1 MEQRDRKLFN
11 ISLKV
16 SVVATALWSG
26 ILAVLLSDIIN
37 YYTLEGTEEGLMGSM
52 VSTGAL
58 IALLT
63 TIFLQGRLKKPQII
77 IWGGFLASAILIVQG
92 ISMPFMLF
100 LLACFTMGFGHGAV
114 DSSQSAFLADLN
126 KGDTARH
133 MGALHGIF
141 GIGGMLTPI
150 LLHRLLQ
157 HFEWRTIYI
166 IAGLICFV
174 LVAQFAMVTRYMG
187 PRVSVAG
194 RREPK
199 LTLSGLREFFGRTDS
214 VYVLLSIFF
223 GAAAQSGIIIWT
235 IRYVSV
241 FLVSP
246 EIAAICLSIF
256 WITTTISR
264 FGSPMLPMQPSL
276 IVALGAFIAAV
287 AWTIAVLLNHPLG
300 MCVASGIAGLVS
312 GSCIPMMLSE
322 GAAINPE
329 KTGFSTSI
337 LMICKTIGQI
347 ISPIVVAFVMSLG
360 SMRTGMYVTS
370 ILFVLNGI
378 FAALMI
384 RKPAIPRQ

>member
-1 MEQRDRKLFN
+1 MEQRDLKIFN

-26 ILAVLLSDIIN
+26 ILAVLLNDIISH
-37 YYTLEGTEEGLMGSM
+37 YSLEGTREGLMGSM
-52 VSTGAL
+52 ISTGAL

-63 TIFLQGRLKKPQII
+63 TIFLQGRLKKTQII
-77 IWGGFLASAILIVQG
+77 VLGGFMASIVLITQG
-92 ISMPFMLF
+92 IPMPFALF
-100 LLACFTMGFGHGAV
+100 LVACFGMGFGHGAV

-126 KGDTARH
+126 RGDTARH

-141 GIGGMLTPI
+141 GIGGVMTPI
-150 LLHRLLQ
+150 LLHALLKQ
-157 HFEWRTIYI
+157 FEWRTIYI
-166 IAGLICFV
+166 IAGVVCLI
-174 LVAQFAMVTRYMG
+174 LIAQFAVVTRSMR
-187 PRVSVAG
+187 PRVSVAS
-194 RREPK
+194 RREPR
-199 LTLSGLREFFGRTDS
+199 LTLEGVREFFGSRNS
-214 VYVLLSIFF
+214 VLVLLSIFF

-241 FLVSP
+241 SLASP
-246 EIAAICLSIF
+246 ETAAICLSIF

-264 FGSPMLPMQPSL
+264 FGSPMLPLPPSR
-276 IVALGAFIAAV
+276 IVAIGAFASAV
-287 AWTIAVLLNHPLG
+287 VWAGALWINHPLG
-300 MCVASGIAGLVS
+300 MCVASGITGLIS

-322 GAAINPE
+322 GAAVNPE

-347 ISPIVVAFVMSLG
+347 VSPIVVAFVMSLG

-370 ILFVLNGI
+370 VFFGINGI

-384 RKPAIPRQ
+384 HRPVARP

>member
-1 MEQRDRKLFN
+1 MKGRDKKIFN

-16 SVVATALWSG
+16 SVLATALWSG
-26 ILAVLLSDIIN
+26 IVAVLLSDIISQ
-37 YYTLEGTEEGLMGSM
+37 YALVGTQEGLMGSM
-52 VSTGAL
+52 ISTGAL
-58 IALLT
+58 IALLA
-63 TIFLQGRLKKPQII
+63 TIFLQGRLKKTQII
-77 IWGGFLASAILIVQG
+77 IWGGFLASAVLIIQG
-92 ISMPFMLF
+92 IPMPFILF

-126 KGDTARH
+126 QGDTARH

-166 IAGLICFV
+166 IAGMICFV
-174 LVAQFAMVTRYMG
+174 LVAQFAVVTRYMG
-187 PRVSVAG
+187 PKVSVAS

-199 LTLSGLREFFGRTDS
+199 LTLAGAREFFGSADS

-241 FLVSP
+241 SMGSP

-264 FGSPMLPMQPSL
+264 FGSPMLPMQPSR
-276 IVALGAFIAAV
+276 IVTFGAFIAAV
-287 AWTIAVLLNHPLG
+287 TWAVALLINHPLG
-300 MCVASGIAGLVS
+300 MCAASGIAGLVS

-347 ISPIVVAFVMSLG
+347 VSPIIVAFVMSLG

-370 ILFVLNGI
+370 VLFVLNGI
-378 FAALMI
+378 FAGLMI
-384 RKPAIPRQ
+384 RKPIIPQK